1 MGCYFAVIQCLTPQS
16 RLLSNCRLLGN
27 CWNHLLKSR
36 CRWFHN
42 QSPSAIAAY
51 WIYHQGYSTDRP
63 KCHWQVRSLL
73 VNVILSL
80 LIRHV
85 THAYNRIIR
94 LIQSIFLA
102 ISTIAKLSLIVLH
115 ISTMRLFNAYVW
127 VELQMESTTSQQR
140 NIAPCYYHRCSSRK
154 PVRNKDDYNFSILLN
169 GLAWL
174 GRNLTTKER

>member
-1 MGCYFAVIQCLTPQS
+1 MFNSAITSFVELPT
-16 RLLSNCRLLGN
+16 LGN

-42 QSPSAIAAY
+42 QSPSVIAALLNLPLVLLY
-51 WIYHQGYSTDRP
+51 RP
-63 KCHWQVRSLL
+63 ECHWQVRSLL

-80 LIRHV
+80 IIRHIK
-85 THAYNRIIR
+85 HAYNRIIR

-115 ISTMRLFNAYVW
+115 MSTMRLFNAYVW

-140 NIAPCYYHRCSSRK
+140 NLASCYYHRCSSKK
-154 PVRNKDDYNFSILLN
+154 PVRNKDHYN
-169 GLAWL
+169 
-174 GRNLTTKER
+174 